1 MRSMDSGDA
10 RVASI
15 LVADDPELMQQR
27 DGLDVV
33 VRLRDGRG
41 FTLTLMPLDALQ
53 RKLADAP
60 SLLATRLVL
69 VRHFTDDAVLH
80 AVRAAVD
87 QGIERFGTLQ
97 PPLEQ

>member
-1 MRSMDSGDA
+1 MRSMELADA

-15 LVADDPELMQQR
+15 LVADDPELPKQ

-33 VRLRDGRG
+33 VRLSDGRG
-41 FTLTLMPLDALQ
+41 FTLTLVPLDALQ
-53 RKLADAP
+53 RRLAAAP

-69 VRHFTDDAVLH
+69 VRQPTDEALLH
-80 AVRAAVD
+80 AVRSALD
-87 QGIERFGTLQ
+87 EGIENFGTLQ

>member
-1 MRSMDSGDA
+1 MRSMESGDA
-10 RVASI
+10 RVVSI
-15 LVADDPELMQQR
+15 LVADEPDLPRR
-27 DGLDVV
+27 DGTDVV

-41 FTLTLMPLDALQ
+41 FTLTLVPLDALQ
-53 RKLADAP
+53 RRLADAP
-60 SLLATRLVL
+60 SFLATHLVL
-69 VRHFTDDAVLH
+69 VRQVTDEAVLH

>member
-1 MRSMDSGDA
+1 MRSMDSGDS

-15 LVADDPELMQQR
+15 LVADDPELSQQ

-41 FTLTLMPLDALQ
+41 FTLTLVPLDALQ
-53 RKLADAP
+53 RRLSDAP

-69 VRHFTDDAVLH
+69 VRQLTDDAVLH

-97 PPLEQ
+97 PPLVQ

>member
-1 MRSMDSGDA
+1 MRSMDSADA

-15 LVADDPELMQQR
+15 LVADDPELSHR
-27 DGLDVV
+27 DGMDVV

-41 FTLTLMPLDALQ
+41 FTLTLVPLEALQ
-53 RKLADAP
+53 RRLSDAP
-60 SLLATRLVL
+60 SLLVTRLVL
-69 VRHFTDDAVLH
+69 VRQFTDDAVLH
-80 AVRAAVD
+80 AVRTAVD

>member
-1 MRSMDSGDA
+1 MRSMDTGDA
-10 RVASI
+10 RVASL
-15 LVADDPELMQQR
+15 LVADDPELSHG

-41 FTLTLMPLDALQ
+41 FTLTLVPLEALQ
-53 RKLADAP
+53 RRMADSP

-69 VRHFTDDAVLH
+69 VRQLTDDVVLH

-97 PPLEQ
+97 PPLVQ

>member
-1 MRSMDSGDA
+1 MRAIDSGDA

-15 LVADDPELMQQR
+15 LVADDPALPRR

-41 FTLTLMPLDALQ
+41 FTLTLVPLHVLQ
-53 RKLADAP
+53 RRLAAAP

-69 VRHFTDDAVLH
+69 VRQLTDDAVLH
-80 AVRAAVD
+80 AVRSAVD
-87 QGIERFGTLQ
+87 EGIEQFGTLQ

>member
-1 MRSMDSGDA
+1 MRSMDSGDS

-15 LVADDPELMQQR
+15 LVADDPELSHQ

-41 FTLTLMPLDALQ
+41 FTLTLVPLDALQ
-53 RKLADAP
+53 RRLADAP

-69 VRHFTDDAVLH
+69 VRHLTDDAVLH

-87 QGIERFGTLQ
+87 QGIEHFGTLQ
-97 PPLEQ
+97 PPLVQ